1 MYQLSNSE
9 NLKDIGEQNDMNK
22 RLDIAPAIDLLSP
35 TLSIE
40 LSIRLII
47 KAYYYP

>member
-1 MYQLSNSE
+1 MYQFSNSE
-9 NLKDIGEQNDMNK
+9 NLKDIGEQNGMDK

-40 LSIRLII
+40 LSIHLII
-47 KAYYYP
+47 KTYCYP